1 MNLDIP
7 PCEMSPAQQTRIIRE
22 MDDQLK
28 ALLTRE
34 ALRDEVIRNMEERLL
49 GRVDFA
55 LQQVDCKVNSTVA
68 PMVQCLALEQ
78 MDLKKKVDSLNIEAL
93 NAQIDGVVQMVEA
106 LPEFA
111 NQAAAPAQLAI
122 SDVEGLNEELE
133 DLRREYLGKLKL
145 KGEADKDLRA
155 DLGEVQETAKLAQE
169 DVERLKADVRRLEQQ
184 RGEMSVFTFGPE
196 QPRFKYNLADPDAR
210 FGWPDMAGADSLPG
224 INFSKK
230 MLHGAKIGGSA
241 AASFAR
247 CSVPLTLER
256 STGCR
261 SLPHLPPVR

>member
-78 MDLKKKVDSLNIEAL
+78 MDLKKKVDSLNI
-93 NAQIDGVVQMVEA
+93 EA

>member
-1 MNLDIP
+1 
-7 PCEMSPAQQTRIIRE
+7 MSPAQQTRIIRE

-78 MDLKKKVDSLNIEAL
+78 MDLKKKVDSLNI
-93 NAQIDGVVQMVEA
+93 EA